1 MIKAIIF
8 DFDGLIFDT
17 ETPEFRAFQ
26 EIYEEHGLKLE
37 IEKWGQWVGT
47 DSSKFNP
54 YDYLDECV
62 GKPLNREEIRT
73 LRRLKFGNLIV
84 KEKIRPGVE
93 EYLIAAKDL
102 GLKVGLA
109 SSSTKDWVNEHLM
122 RLNVVEYFDCI
133 RVRDDVK
140 KVKPDPELYLQV
152 LNYFGIEPKEAIA
165 FEDSPNG
172 ARAAKH
178 AGMHC
183 IVIPNDITKELKFD
197 EVDVDL
203 RLISMEQKSLKSLI
217 EQFN

>member
-26 EIYEEHGLKLE
+26 EIYEEHGLELKVE
-37 IEKWGQWVGT
+37 MWGQWVGT

-62 GKPLNREEIRT
+62 GKPLNREEIRS
-73 LRRLKFGNLIV
+73 LRRLKYGNLIV
-84 KEKIRPGVE
+84 NEIIRPGVE
-93 EYLIAAKDL
+93 DYLKAAKDIS
-102 GLKVGLA
+102 LKVGLA
-109 SSSTKDWVNEHLM
+109 SSSTKDWVTEHLK
-122 RLNVVEYFDCI
+122 RLNLVQYFDCI

-152 LNYFGIEPKEAIA
+152 LNYFGIEPNEAIA

-172 ARAAKH
+172 ARAAKQ
-178 AGMHC
+178 AGIHC
-183 IVIPNDITKELKFD
+183 IVIPNDVTKELKFD
-197 EVDVDL
+197 EVDL
-203 RLISMEQKSLKSLI
+203 RLKSMEQRSLKSLI